1 MQKGTVLNLKHLNSI
16 FLFLKNNWCLIT
28 LTIMFL
34 IGLSIGTLVSK
45 DNSKTLDFLKLIT
58 DSFLMLRINGNFL
71 TIFLSSVLI
80 TLIFLVLV
88 FIFGTSVT
96 GITFIPLIMCIRG
109 ILFGSLSTIICS
121 DFSLKGIA
129 FNAIVLIP
137 PTVISVIFLIIAA
150 GEAIRYSLLVT
161 KITLPDT
168 MPKNLAIPFRNY
180 CRKFLILILP
190 TLISALL
197 DAWLSIKLISYFN
210 F

>member
-1 MQKGTVLNLKHLNSI
+1 MHKGKVLNLKHLNSI
-16 FLFLKNNWCLIT
+16 FVFFKNNWCLIS

-34 IGLSIGTLVSK
+34 IGLIIGTFISK
-45 DNSKTLDFLKLIT
+45 DDSKTLDFLNWIT
-58 DSFLMLRINGNFL
+58 DSFLKLRINGNLLTVFL
-71 TIFLSSVLI
+71 NSLLI
-80 TLIFLVLV
+80 TLIFLALV
-88 FIFGTSVT
+88 FIFGTSIT
-96 GITFIPLIMCIRG
+96 GITFIPLIMCLRG
-109 ILFGSLSTIICS
+109 VLLGSLSTIICS
-121 DFSLKGIA
+121 EFSLKGVA

-150 GEAIRYSLLVT
+150 GESIRYSLLVA

-168 MPKNLAIPFRNY
+168 TPKNLALPFRNY

-197 DAWLSIKLISYFN
+197 DAWLSTRLVSFFN